1 MQQPIWDFYGMSSPK
16 ARAKTLDLQKVKQI
30 IFDNP
35 EILLDNFSLEYE
47 QVADNI
53 FMCCPI
59 HEGSDNKQGLSI
71 SLTKQAWRCWTRGC
85 HEEYNT
91 DIFGFV
97 GGVLSSSDQPSTFSD
112 VLRYICNLYNVDGA
126 KTHANVKPK
135 ATEGDAFSNV
145 VKIFK
150 KKRKREDSASRFV
163 PVVTCGSSPY
173 FEIRGFRPKTL
184 QHFMVEDCL
193 DRLSPM
199 RNRSII
205 PIHFKN
211 DQVGYIARSTKNWMI
226 PKYLF
231 SEGLRKTDYL
241 YNYDNAIEAAKQKS
255 CMFLVEGQ
263 GDVWKLH
270 EAGVK
275 NAVGL
280 FGKDISE
287 TQKSLL
293 IKSGITALVILTDND
308 QAGRESKIKIN
319 RGMSRL
325 FNLTFP
331 QMHTKDLGDM
341 KTEKIKSEILIDLRG
356 CY

>member
-1 MQQPIWDFYGMSSPK
+1 
-16 ARAKTLDLQKVKQI
+16 
-30 IFDNP
+30 
-35 EILLDNFSLEYE
+35 LEYE

-53 FMCCPI
+53 FMCWRL
-59 HEGSDNKQGLSI
+59 HEGSGKRQGLSI

-85 HEEYNT
+85 HEDYNT

-97 GGVLSSSDQPSTFSD
+97 GGLLSSDDQPSSFSD
-112 VLRYICNLYNVDGA
+112 ILRYVCNLYNVDGA
-126 KTHANVKPK
+126 KTRINAKPK
-135 ATEGDAFSNV
+135 PVEGNAFSDV
-145 VKIFK
+145 VKIFR
-150 KKRKREDSASRFV
+150 KKRRGEKATNQFV
-163 PVVTCGSSPY
+163 PVITCGGSPY
-173 FEIRGFRPKTL
+173 FETRGFRRKTL
-184 QHFMVEDCL
+184 QYFMVEDCS

-211 DQVGYIARSTKNWMI
+211 DQVGYIARSTKTWMT

-241 YNYDNAIEAAKQKS
+241 YNYDNAIEVAKQKS

-263 GDVWKLH
+263 GDVWKLY

-280 FGKDISE
+280 FGKDVSE
-287 TQKSLL
+287 TQRSLL
-293 IKSGITALVILTDND
+293 TRSGITALVILTDND

-319 RGMSRL
+319 RGMNRL

-341 KTEKIKSEILIDLRG
+341 SMEKIESEILIDLRG
-356 CY
+356 YY